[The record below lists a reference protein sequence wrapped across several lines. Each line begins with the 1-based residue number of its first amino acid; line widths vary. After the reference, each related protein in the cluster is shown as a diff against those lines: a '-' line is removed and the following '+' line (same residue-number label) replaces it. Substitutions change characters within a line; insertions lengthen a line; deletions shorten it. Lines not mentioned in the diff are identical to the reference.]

1 MGAGNSTSSKNVS
14 TMMMKAAIQ
23 IDTDVSNT
31 SKTGATAVNIM
42 SLDCKGLDVK
52 QDDAKR
58 EYNTENKNKKMRE
71 LYNSCFVA
79 ARENEKMC
87 ALESPGDDRWDITWK
102 NGKKT
107 KMKDFSKY
115 TVVKKNA
122 MMWCN
127 ESKENCHKCKSEGVR
142 GEWLQQNPEKC
153 VSHFSTDP
161 FGNTVKCGWL
171 ADGLSAEALLV
182 SEFSDMRGKNVQK
195 MRNNLEDLQERQER
209 VHCVPQCRAFQ
220 GKEQKCKKDP
230 DCAWVAGECELAE
243 ETLKRFPAGDIS
255 DIKPK
260 DIVMCAIKN
269 VSQQNSI
276 EVQAATVQDAA
287 IQNTTKQ
294 DLQQNLKQVAIAMT
308 KGISFGN
315 STSTANIGDMVANAS
330 TQISNKIKQECGAAG
345 FALNVMQLSCSDMS
359 AEMDSAGLQMCVIDG
374 VEQSNDLT
382 IANECT
388 QKAVVSNKVIQDLQ
402 QTMHQTAVAK
412 NTGVELTGFIIGYV
426 IVAIAVVF
434 AASKVSGPT
443 MMKYV
448 LPVVVAAGVAMHAV
462 AFSRNGGRYGWKRS
476 FYDYH
481 SGPNQG
487 NYTIATMNMKA
498 GAPIGPKCFELD
510 TEKVI
515 TEKVILAVSQ
525 QECDAA
531 NGVWVMVRDGID
543 GGNFKHHTTA
553 GAPIGPKCFNLDTE
567 TVIETADTQE
577 KCYAEDNGFWDS
589 SGHEGIDIAIA
600 ACAKGKSSRDCT
612 NTSLDYGQCEWRDP
626 KDGEDAKCIVSS
638 TDKGWGIAGRCF
650 DKKDDIDAAT
660 ADQECHTDGKCD
672 AWFWQAN
679 ANFEEMTA
687 YKNRPQCVGNPDMK
701 SKTACEDDGHIWK
714 TDPNNIYLWK
724 DGYEDPIID
733 VAGGFSPD
741 CWGDKVCCDKKDCF
755 KTGDPLSE
763 ACKGCCPSG
772 YMATLIGKTGSGC
785 VGALYNGTSDSN
797 HCTSHNHADYDVK
810 CSRCMGGKEAAKGT
824 AYFYQQSPDQQT
836 TQPFNVPN
844 DTQEKRVF
852 PIISCKAGIT
862 SWGGFVQDRN
872 FDLVGISGCALWVFG
887 LAVVGVIGLMH
898 LLHATKN
905 AIKELG
911 KGASAAPAAPT
922 ASAAPVVST
931 VPAN

>member
-14 TMMMKAAIQ
+14 KQMMKAGIR

-31 SKTGATAVNIM
+31 SSTEVGSVNIT

-52 QDDAKR
+52 QNDPKR
-58 EYNTENKNKKMRE
+58 ADTTENINKKMRE

-87 ALESPGDDRWDITWK
+87 ALKSPGDDRWDITWK

-115 TVVKKNA
+115 TVAQKNA

-182 SEFSDMRGKNVQK
+182 SEFSDIKDDKMQK
-195 MRNNLEDLQERQER
+195 NLEGLQER
-209 VHCVPQCRAFQ
+209 VHCVPQCRALQ

-230 DCAWVAGECELAE
+230 DCAWKEGECELAA
-243 ETLKRFPAGDIS
+243 ETLKRFPAGDVR
-255 DIKPK
+255 DIEPK

-269 VSQQNSI
+269 VSQQNKI
-276 EVQAATVQDAA
+276 EMKAATVQDAA

-330 TQISNKIKQECGAAG
+330 TQISNKIKQTCGAAG
-345 FALNVMQLSCSDMS
+345 FALNVMQTSCSDMS
-359 AEMDSAGLQMCVIDG
+359 AEVDSAGLEMCVIDG
-374 VEQSNDLT
+374 IEQSNDLT

-402 QTMHQTAVAK
+402 QTMDQTAVAK
-412 NTGVELTGFIIGYV
+412 NTGLDLTGFIIAYV
-426 IVAIAVVF
+426 IVAIVVVYAVF
-434 AASKVSGPT
+434 KFYSKTLESGQK
-443 MMKYV
+443 MLVYI
-448 LPVVVAAGVAMHAV
+448 LPAVVVAAGVAMHAV
-462 AFSRNGGRYGWKRS
+462 AFFRNGGRYGWKRS

-487 NYTIATMNMKA
+487 NYTIATMNMVA
-498 GAPIGPKCFELD
+498 GDE
-510 TEKVI
+510 
-515 TEKVILAVSQ
+515 
-525 QECDAA
+525 
-531 NGVWVMVRDGID
+531 D

-567 TVIETADTQE
+567 KVIKTADTE
-577 KCYAEDNGFWDS
+577 DKCDAEDNGFWDET
-589 SGHEGIDIAIA
+589 GHEGIDIAIA

-612 NTSLDYGQCEWRDP
+612 NKSTEFGQCQWRDA
-626 KDGEDAKCIVSS
+626 KDGLDAKCILSN
-638 TDKGWGIAGRCF
+638 TNKGWGTAGRCF
-650 DKKDDIDAAT
+650 NKKEDIDAAA
-660 ADQECHTDGKCD
+660 ADSMCHADGKCH
-672 AWFWQAN
+672 AWFWKAN
-679 ANFEEMTA
+679 AEIGEMTA
-687 YKNRPQCVGNPDMK
+687 YNSRSRCLGNADMK
-701 SKTACEDDGHIWK
+701 SKTACEDNGGYWFSN
-714 TDPNNIYLWK
+714 PNNIYLWK
-724 DGYEDPIID
+724 DGYKDPLID

-772 YMATLIGKTGSGC
+772 YTATLIGKEGSGC
-785 VGALYNGTSDSN
+785 EGGLYNGNTDDD
-797 HCTSHNHADYDVK
+797 HCTSHDHAMYDVK
-810 CSRCMGGKEAAKGT
+810 CSRCMDSKEAAKGT
-824 AYFYQQSPDQQT
+824 AYFYQQGPDQRT
-836 TQPFNVPN
+836 TQPHDV
-844 DTQEKRVF
+844 DAVTQEQRVL
-852 PIISCKAGIT
+852 PVISCKAGIT

-872 FDLVGISGCALWVFG
+872 FDLVGISGCALWALG
-887 LAVVGVIGLMH
+887 LAVVSVIGLMH
-898 LLHATKN
+898 LLHAAKN

-911 KGASAAPAAPT
+911 KQAPAK
-922 ASAAPVVST
+922 
-931 VPAN
+931 